1 MSSEKVGVK
10 EASKILGV
18 SKKTVYSR
26 LRSGKLPG
34 EKIDTKHGKKW
45 VIDKEDLQEQA
56 TREKE
61 VVEVKEINQ
70 LVNKEDLLNE
80 LVEAVNSQ
88 NKQLINESIEK
99 VTDKIDQQNKAIE
112 SLSEQIKDMQ
122 EEYQEEIQ
130 ELKEQQNKS
139 LWNKIKNIFT

>member
-1 MSSEKVGVK
+1 MKDDNEKIGVK

-45 VIDKEDLQEQA
+45 VINKKDLQNQA
-56 TREKE
+56 RAETE

-70 LVNKEDLLNE
+70 LVNKENLLNE
-80 LVEAVNSQ
+80 LIQAVNSQ
-88 NKQLINESIEK
+88 NKQLIDNCIKK
-99 VTDKIDQQNKAIE
+99 VTDKIDEQNNRIE
-112 SLSEQIKDMQ
+112 QLTEEVKELNNEQK
-122 EEYQEEIQ
+122 
-130 ELKEQQNKS
+130 KS
-139 LWNKIKNIFT
+139 LWAKVRSYLKRNN

>member
-1 MSSEKVGVK
+1 MSEKVGVK
-10 EASKILGV
+10 EAGKILGV

-26 LRSGKLPG
+26 LRAGKLPG

-70 LVNKEDLLNE
+70 LINKEDLLNE
-80 LVEAVNSQ
+80 LVEAVNEKNNKKINDLSESITNKINQQNEYIKEQ
-88 NKQLINESIEK
+88 NKYIENLTEEIK
-99 VTDKIDQQNKAIE
+99 EFKKQQNKG
-112 SLSEQIKDMQ
+112 LLDRIKD
-122 EEYQEEIQ
+122 IF
-130 ELKEQQNKS
+130 
-139 LWNKIKNIFT
+139 KN

>member
-1 MSSEKVGVK
+1 MSSEKLGVK

-45 VIDKEDLQEQA
+45 VINKDHLQEQA

-70 LVNKEDLLNE
+70 LVNKENLLNE

-99 VTDKIDQQNKAIE
+99 VTDKIDQQNKAIQE
-112 SLSEQIKDMQ
+112 LSEQVK
-122 EEYQEEIQ
+122 
-130 ELKEQQNKS
+130 ELKKQQNKS
-139 LWNKIKNIFT
+139 LWGRVKSWLKE

>member
-10 EASKILGV
+10 EASKLLGV
-18 SKKTVYSR
+18 SKKTVYTK
-26 LRSGKLPG
+26 LRAGQLPG
-34 EKIDTKHGKKW
+34 EKIDTKHGQKW
-45 VIDKEDLQEQA
+45 VIDKEKLQKQA

-88 NKQLINESIEK
+88 NKQLINESVEK
-99 VTDKIDQQNKAIE
+99 VTDKIDQQNKAIMD
-112 SLSEQIKDMQ
+112 LSEQVK
-122 EEYQEEIQ
+122 
-130 ELKEQQNKS
+130 ELKKKQNKG
-139 LWNKIKNIFT
+139 LWDRVKSCF

>member
-1 MSSEKVGVK
+1 MGENEKVGVK

-18 SKKTVYSR
+18 SKKTVYTK
-26 LRSGKLPG
+26 LRAGQLPG

-45 VIDKEDLQEQA
+45 VIDKENLEEQA

-88 NKQLINESIEK
+88 NEQLINESIDK
-99 VTDKIDQQNKAIE
+99 VTDKIEQQNKAIMD
-112 SLSEQIKDMQ
+112 LSEQVK
-122 EEYQEEIQ
+122 
-130 ELKEQQNKS
+130 ELKEQQNKG
-139 LWNKIKNIFT
+139 LLDRIKDLF